1 VRNTRSIG
9 QSGEDAAA
17 RYLQSKGYT
26 IVTRNFRSN
35 FGEIDIIAEHGSY
48 LVFIEVKYRSSLN
61 YGSPYE
67 AVNTHKLHKLKRMV
81 DYYYSMHKT
90 KLSPKIEVISIAKE
104 DNSIRHITGI
114 LF

>member
-1 VRNTRSIG
+1 MKNTHIIG
-9 QSGEDAAA
+9 QEGEDSATH
-17 RYLQSKGYT
+17 YLESKGYT
-26 IVTRNFRSN
+26 IITRNFRSN
-35 FGEIDIIAEHGSY
+35 FGEIDIIAEHGNY
-48 LVFIEVKYRSSLN
+48 LVFIEVKYRTSLN

-67 AVNTHKLHKLKRMV
+67 AVNIHKLYKLKRMV
-81 DYYYSMHKT
+81 DYYYSMNKT

>member
-1 VRNTRSIG
+1 MRNTRSIG
-9 QSGEDAAA
+9 QNGEDTAA

-26 IVTRNFRSN
+26 IITRNFRSN

-48 LVFIEVKYRSSLN
+48 LVFIEVKYRSSQA

-67 AVNTHKLHKLKRMV
+67 AVNAHKLYKLKRMV
-81 DYYYSMHKT
+81 DYYYSLNKT
-90 KLSPKIEVISIAKE
+90 ELSPKIEVISIAKE
-104 DNSIRHITGI
+104 DDLIRHITGI